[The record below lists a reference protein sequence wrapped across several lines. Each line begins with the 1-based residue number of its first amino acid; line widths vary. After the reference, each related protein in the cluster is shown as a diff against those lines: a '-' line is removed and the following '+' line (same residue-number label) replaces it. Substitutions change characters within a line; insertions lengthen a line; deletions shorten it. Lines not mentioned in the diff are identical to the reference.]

1 MFGLLLV
8 NFTSTINSMADV
20 FNNWTG
26 KPQFAGHETFPLR
39 ILWLRKA
46 YNAVRGGAPLT
57 VFKDNDAISRFGVG
71 RNMAVSM
78 RFWAQA
84 AGIIERDGKQL
95 KPTSLGDLLFG
106 DTGFDPFLEHP
117 TSLWLIHW
125 QLASSPENTTTFFY
139 CFNGLFGHE
148 FRAANL
154 VQALEQLIEQKKWG
168 CAHKTIQSDVTVF
181 LRSYSSRPSGA
192 MDDAAEPLLAELA
205 LVQET
210 GASGWHEFSVG
221 SKPNLHDALFTYALN
236 AYWQRA
242 HPDRATLAA
251 ELICHDAGSPGRVF
265 KMDEDSVIERLMR
278 IDEITTGAFAWT
290 DTAGLRQLQR
300 NRLPDQNA
308 LLEGAF
314 GEIARFERVA

>member
-1 MFGLLLV
+1 
-8 NFTSTINSMADV
+8 MADI
-20 FNNWTG
+20 FKNWTG

-46 YNAVRGGAPLT
+46 YDAVRGGAPLT
-57 VFKDNDAISRFGVG
+57 VFKDDEAISRFGVG

-84 AGIIERDGKQL
+84 SGIIELDGKEL
-95 KPTSLGDLLFG
+95 RPTSLGDLLFG
-106 DTGFDPFLEHP
+106 DHGLDPFLEHP

-125 QLASSPENTTTFFY
+125 TLASSPENTTTFFY
-139 CFNGLFGHE
+139 CFNGLFGSE
-148 FRAANL
+148 FRAEDL
-154 VQALEQLIEQKKWG
+154 VQALERLIEQKSWKG
-168 CAHKTIQSDVTVF
+168 AHKTIQNDVTVF

-205 LVQET
+205 LVQEA
-210 GASGWHEFSVG
+210 GASGWYEFSVG
-221 SKPNLHDALFTYALN
+221 PKPNLHDALFAYALN
-236 AYWQRA
+236 AYWQLA

-278 IDEITTGAFAWT
+278 VDEITGGAFVWT
-290 DTAGLRQLQR
+290 DTAGLRQIQR
-300 NRLPDQNA
+300 NRVPSQNA

-314 GEIARFERVA
+314 GEIVRFERVA

>member
-1 MFGLLLV
+1 M
-8 NFTSTINSMADV
+8 TDI

-57 VFKDNDAISRFGVG
+57 IFKDKDAISRFGVG

-84 AGIIERDGKQL
+84 AGIIERDRDQL
-95 KPTSLGDLLFG
+95 KPGSLGDLLFG
-106 DTGFDPFLEHP
+106 DTGFDPYLELP
-117 TSLWLIHW
+117 ASLWLIHW
-125 QLASSPENTTTFFY
+125 RLTSSPENATTFFY
-139 CFNGLFGHE
+139 CFNNLFRHE
-148 FRAANL
+148 FQAANL
-154 VQALEQLIEQKKWG
+154 IQALEQLIEQKGWR
-168 CAHKTIQSDVTVF
+168 CAHKTIQGDVAVF

-192 MDDAAEPLLAELA
+192 MDDAAESLLSELA
-205 LVQET
+205 LVREA
-210 GASGWHEFSVG
+210 GASGWYEFAVG
-221 SKPNLHDALFTYALN
+221 PKPSLHDALFTYALN

-242 HPDRATLAA
+242 YPDRATLAA

-278 IDEITTGAFAWT
+278 IEETTGGAFAWT

-300 NRLPDQNA
+300 NQFPDQNT

-314 GEIARFERVA
+314 GEIAHFERGCKADY

>member
-1 MFGLLLV
+1 
-8 NFTSTINSMADV
+8 MADV
-20 FNNWTG
+20 FDNWTD

-57 VFKDNDAISRFGVG
+57 VFKDDEAISRFGVG

-125 QLASSPENTTTFFY
+125 KLASNPKSTTTFFY

-148 FRAANL
+148 FRAADL
-154 VQALEQLIEQKKWG
+154 VQALEQLIDEKGWRG
-168 CAHKTIQSDVTVF
+168 AHKTVQNDVTVF

-192 MDDAAEPLLAELA
+192 TDDAAEPLLAELA
-205 LVQET
+205 LVQEV
-210 GASGWHEFSVG
+210 GASGWYEFSVG
-221 SKPNLHDALFTYALN
+221 PKPNLHDALFAYALN
-236 AYWQRA
+236 AYWQHRQR
-242 HPDRATLAA
+242 DRASLAA
-251 ELICHDAGSPGRVF
+251 ELICHGAGSPGRVF

-278 IDEITTGAFAWT
+278 IDEITAGALMWT

-300 NRLPDQNA
+300 NRFPSKNT
-308 LLEGAF
+308 LLEAAF
-314 GEIARFERVA
+314 SEIPRLERVA

>member
-1 MFGLLLV
+1 
-8 NFTSTINSMADV
+8 MADV
-20 FNNWTG
+20 FDNWAG

-46 YNAVRGGAPLT
+46 YNAVRDGAPLT
-57 VFKDNDAISRFGVG
+57 VFKDDEAISRFGVG

-84 AGIIERDGKQL
+84 AGIIELDGKEL
-95 KPTSLGDLLFG
+95 RPTSLGDMLFG
-106 DTGFDPFLEHP
+106 ENGLDPFLEHP

-125 QLASSPENTTTFFY
+125 QLASSPDHTTTFFY
-139 CFNGLFGHE
+139 CFNGLLGYE
-148 FRAANL
+148 FRAGDL
-154 VQALEQLIEQKKWG
+154 TRALELVVEQRGWRG
-168 CAHKTIQSDVTVF
+168 AHKTIQNDVTVF

-210 GASGWHEFSVG
+210 SASGWYEFSVG
-221 SKPNLHDALFTYALN
+221 PKPNLPDSLFAYALS
-236 AYWQRA
+236 AYWQRT

-265 KMDEDSVIERLMR
+265 KMDEDSVIERLMQ
-278 IDEITTGAFAWT
+278 INDTTAGALTWT
-290 DTAGLRQLQR
+290 DTAGLRQVQR
-300 NRLPDQNA
+300 NKFPDQNE
-308 LLEGAF
+308 LLKGAF
-314 GEIARFERVA
+314 SEIARLERVA

>member
-1 MFGLLLV
+1 
-8 NFTSTINSMADV
+8 MADV
-20 FNNWTG
+20 FDNWSG

-39 ILWLRKA
+39 ILWLRKS
-46 YNAVRGGAPLT
+46 YDAVRGGAPLT
-57 VFKDNDAISRFGVG
+57 VFKDDEAISRFGVG

-84 AGIIERDGKQL
+84 AGVIELDGKEL

-106 DTGFDPFLEHP
+106 ENGFDPYLEHP

-125 QLASSPENTTTFFY
+125 KLASSPKQTTTIFY

-148 FRAANL
+148 FRAADL
-154 VQALEQLIEQKKWG
+154 AQALEQLIEQKGWRG
-168 CAHKTIQSDVTVF
+168 AHKTIQSDVTVF
-181 LRSYSSRPSGA
+181 LRSYCSRPSGA

-210 GASGWHEFSVG
+210 GASGWYEFSVG
-221 SKPNLHDALFTYALN
+221 PKPNLHDALFAYALN

-242 HPDRATLAA
+242 HQNRATLAA

-278 IDEITTGAFAWT
+278 IDESTAGAFVWT
-290 DTAGLRQLQR
+290 DTAGLRQIQR
-300 NRLPDQNA
+300 NRRPDTGA
-308 LLEGAF
+308 LLKGAF
-314 GEIARFERVA
+314 GEIARHGKAA